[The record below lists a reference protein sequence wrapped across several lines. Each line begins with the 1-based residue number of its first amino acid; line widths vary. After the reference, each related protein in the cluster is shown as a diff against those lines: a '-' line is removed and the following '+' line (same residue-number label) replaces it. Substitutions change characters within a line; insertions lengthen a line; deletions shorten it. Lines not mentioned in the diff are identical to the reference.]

1 MNSLRKSSTLSSP
14 LSIFFSKYYFAL
26 ICVIL
31 ATVLLGS
38 QQASAEPLAESTETQ
53 MDEKRAGF
61 HSQFAFAKRRMP
73 SAFAFAK
80 RDFGGRAFAFAKRS
94 EAEAQSSEEN
104 ASLPADKRFDSPY
117 SRFAFAKRGPNR
129 FAFAKRWPSAGRN
142 FAFA

>member
-1 MNSLRKSSTLSSP
+1 M
-14 LSIFFSKYYFAL
+14 
-26 ICVIL
+26 
-31 ATVLLGS
+31 
-38 QQASAEPLAESTETQ
+38 AESDAAAQ

-61 HSQFAFAKRRMP
+61 HSQFAFAKRRIP

-94 EAEAQSSEEN
+94 DGQQSVEEE
-104 ASLPADKRFDSPY
+104 STPLDKRFDSPY
-117 SRFAFAKRGPNR
+117 SRFAFAKRGMNS